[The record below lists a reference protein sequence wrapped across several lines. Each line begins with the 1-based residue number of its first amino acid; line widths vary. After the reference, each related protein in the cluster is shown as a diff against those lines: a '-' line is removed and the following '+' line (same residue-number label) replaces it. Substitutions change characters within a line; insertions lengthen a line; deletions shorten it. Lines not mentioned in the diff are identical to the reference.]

1 MELIIFFI
9 IGALA
14 GFAAGLFG
22 VGGGTI
28 IVPLLF
34 IVFTQMG
41 YPTDSIMHLALGT
54 SLATIIVT
62 SISSLM
68 AHNKKGS
75 VMWPVFKNL
84 APGMALGCFFG
95 AGVAGK
101 ISGTHLQIIVGIFLL
116 WVAYRMFSKSKK
128 PSAQSQQSATAA
140 NDLSASDTNSNIN
153 INSADATAVTLPSTP
168 NQLAAGGVIG
178 IASAIFG
185 IGGGSLTV
193 PYLTHYGVVMQ
204 KAVGTSAA
212 CGLPIAIAGALGFM
226 IFGMQQQLDVPNTIG
241 FVHLYAFLGIA
252 SMSFITAK
260 LGAKVAHILSPQLLK
275 RCFAILLT
283 VVGCYFLFKAYMS

>member
-1 MELIIFFI
+1 MELITFLV

-41 YPTDSIMHLALGT
+41 YSPDVIMHLALGT

-95 AGVAGK
+95 AGVAGL
-101 ISGTHLQIIVGIFLL
+101 ISGIHLQIIVGIFLL
-116 WVAYRMFSKSKK
+116 WVAYRMFAKAKN
-128 PSAQSQQSATAA
+128 QTASSTSNTA
-140 NDLSASDTNSNIN
+140 DQDTQFNEI
-153 INSADATAVTLPSTP
+153 ALPSTP
-168 NQLAAGGVIG
+168 KQLAAGGVIG

-193 PYLTHYGVVMQ
+193 PYLTRYGVVMQ

-226 IFGMQQQLDVPNTIG
+226 FFGMQQKIDVPNTIG
-241 FVHLYAFLGIA
+241 LVHIYAFLGI
-252 SMSFITAK
+252 SVMSFFTAK
-260 LGAKVAHILSPQLLK
+260 LGAKVAHILSPAMLK
-275 RCFAILLT
+275 KCFSVLLT
-283 VVGCYFLFKAYMS
+283 IVGCYFLYKGLR

>member
-1 MELIIFFI
+1 MELITFLI

-34 IVFTQMG
+34 IVFSQMG
-41 YPTDSIMHLALGT
+41 YDPDVVMHLALGT
-54 SLATIIVT
+54 SLATIVVT

-68 AHNKKGS
+68 AHNKKGA
-75 VMWPVFKNL
+75 VIWPVFKNL

-95 AGVAGK
+95 AGIAGWL
-101 ISGTHLQIIVGIFLL
+101 SGLHLQIIVGLFLL
-116 WVAYRMFSKSKK
+116 WVAYTMFAGANKVVDTTKS
-128 PSAQSQQSATAA
+128 
-140 NDLSASDTNSNIN
+140 
-153 INSADATAVTLPSTP
+153 LPSTAA
-168 NQLAAGGVIG
+168 QIGAGGGIG

-193 PYLTHYGVVMQ
+193 PYLTRYGVVMQ

-226 IFGMQQQLDVPNTIG
+226 FFGMKAEVNVQNTIG
-241 FVHLYAFLGIA
+241 YIHVYAFLGI
-252 SMSFITAK
+252 SIMSFITAK
-260 LGAKVAHILSPQLLK
+260 FGAKAAHALSPSMLK
-275 RCFAILLT
+275 KCFAVLLV
-283 VVGCYFLFKAYMS
+283 VVGSFFILKSFL